1 MCMCV
6 HVCRCVCMY
15 VHACASVM
23 SVSSNDVSGIT
34 IILVNCYCMQV
45 YVCVLHV
52 HTSVHPHVCCVY
64 VWCHF
69 GCYHCMFYLLTGS
82 LYAVCMECRQ
92 GNNGAPGV
100 GICVMRSSNNSP
112 FFTAISSN
120 PAIIL
125 TCTCAYHI
133 WCACVVYV

>member
-1 MCMCV
+1 MCV

-23 SVSSNDVSGIT
+23 SISSNDVSGIT

-45 YVCVLHV
+45 CVCASCSHVRISTCLLCLYLVSFWMLYVI
-52 HTSVHPHVCCVY
+52 
-64 VWCHF
+64 
-69 GCYHCMFYLLTGS
+69 CMLYLLTGS

-133 WCACVVYV
+133 WCACVMYV